1 MESRARFA
9 IEIAIAVAEEI
20 GADRTAIRFSPSTT
34 LWDIDE
40 SEEGP
45 GYLIGKLDKLHLSYV
60 HIMHQGNEQLL
71 SDIRQ
76 LWTARLI
83 LNRLGRQRADIGKD
97 VASGLADMEA
107 YGQMILANLDFLA
120 RLKANA
126 PLNEADRKTFFSG
139 A

>member
-1 MESRARFA
+1 
-9 IEIAIAVAEEI
+9 
-20 GADRTAIRFSPSTT
+20 
-34 LWDIDE
+34 
-40 SEEGP
+40 
-45 GYLIGKLDKLHLSYV
+45 
-60 HIMHQGNEQLL
+60 MHQGNEQLL

-76 LWTARLI
+76 LWTTRLI

-126 PLNEADRKTFFSG
+126 PLNEANRKTFFSG

>member
-1 MESRARFA
+1 
-9 IEIAIAVAEEI
+9 
-20 GADRTAIRFSPSTT
+20 
-34 LWDIDE
+34 
-40 SEEGP
+40 
-45 GYLIGKLDKLHLSYV
+45 
-60 HIMHQGNEQLL
+60 MHQGNEQLL

>member
-1 MESRARFA
+1 MTES
-9 IEIAIAVAEEI
+9 
-20 GADRTAIRFSPSTT
+20 G
-34 LWDIDE
+34 
-40 SEEGP
+40 
-45 GYLIGKLDKLHLSYV
+45 SYDYFK
-60 HIMHQGNEQLL
+60 
-71 SDIRQ
+71 SDFFNRIRQ

-120 RLKANA
+120 RLKASA
-126 PLNEADRKTFFSG
+126 PLNKADRKTFFSG